1 MTENLSIDI
10 ADLSSTFGAAS
21 PVNATVPYKGNVAT
35 PNGAVTE
42 PISEEIDMDD
52 GLPTA
57 GKRTTVPD
65 VIGFSKVNIVELV
78 LLGTP
83 AKGADIVFV
92 PADMTSPFFQ
102 YITFESIFGRL
113 TVSSCTSVRYGS
125 SSLLQAT
132 PATKSNETNNKDFF
146 TIQGYFPK

>member
-35 PNGAVTE
+35 SNGAVTE

-52 GLPTA
+52 GLLAA
-57 GKRTTVPD
+57 GKRTNAPD
-65 VIGFSKVNIVELV
+65 VTGFSKVNTVELV

-102 YITFESIFGRL
+102 YNALESIVGRP
-113 TVSSCTSVRYGS
+113 TVSS
-125 SSLLQAT
+125 
-132 PATKSNETNNKDFF
+132 
-146 TIQGYFPK
+146 